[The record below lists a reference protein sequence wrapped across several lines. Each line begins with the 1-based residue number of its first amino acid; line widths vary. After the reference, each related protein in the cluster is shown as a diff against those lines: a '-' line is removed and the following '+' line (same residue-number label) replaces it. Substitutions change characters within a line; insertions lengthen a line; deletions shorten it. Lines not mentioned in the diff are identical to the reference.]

1 MIRRPPRST
10 RVRSSAAS
18 DVYKRQVSTSPPPQP
33 VTPASIS
40 SCGLRQK
47 PTFDPARTFAPCR
60 ESCIRAD
67 VLRHLPVVSQWPVH
81 RQERPSAGG
90 SGSSGH
96 STSSRQQQESTRQ
109 RVDSTLSLTTNSPQ
123 TPVDLSLI

>member
-1 MIRRPPRST
+1 MQARGADRS
-10 RVRSSAAS
+10 
-18 DVYKRQVSTSPPPQP
+18 
-33 VTPASIS
+33 
-40 SCGLRQK
+40 
-47 PTFDPARTFAPCR
+47 
-60 ESCIRAD
+60 IRAD

-123 TPVDLSLI
+123 TPVDDRTAPDTAGSHEKASDQ